1 MKVKDI
7 IPPSRSESTILA
19 NMLMQQHR
27 FNDPLFESI
36 AFKITVEIDHPSYAF
51 HRVYWETCCTK
62 TDFADAQ
69 LSADGKILVMRCS
82 LSECIQ
88 LIQKCTPPRFQAR
101 LNKEMTTIEDV
112 HNLVKMYLTDPET
125 GYMDYYNSIFIKVM
139 HLEYTDTG
147 FRPNLSKIELL
158 MQHNHG
164 EFVTLV
170 DASTVSLTEI
180 MTHDT
185 INSAAIQLTM
195 QAYNEKE
202 CVDMY
207 HFIAKT
213 PLLIDKVYTD
223 IKYGICVSCYATEI
237 TEEMIRKIRA
247 CYKSIMK

>member
-36 AFKITVEIDHPSYAF
+36 EFKITAEINHPSCAF
-51 HRVYWETCCTK
+51 YRLYWETCCTK
-62 TDFADAQ
+62 TN
-69 LSADGKILVMRCS
+69 SHNSPMSVDGKTLVLNCT

-125 GYMDYYNSIFIKVM
+125 GYMDYYNSIFVKVM

-147 FRPNLSKIELL
+147 FRPDLSKIELL
-158 MQHNHG
+158 MQHNRG

-185 INSAAIQLTM
+185 INSGAIQLTM
-195 QAYNEKE
+195 QAYSESE
-202 CVDMY
+202 CVAMY
-207 HFIAKT
+207 EFINKAS
-213 PLLIDKVYTD
+213 LLVDKIYIDKQH
-223 IKYGICVSCYATEI
+223 GICVSCYTTDMSEI
-237 TEEMIRKIRA
+237 LITKIRN
-247 CYKSIMK
+247 CYKPIMK